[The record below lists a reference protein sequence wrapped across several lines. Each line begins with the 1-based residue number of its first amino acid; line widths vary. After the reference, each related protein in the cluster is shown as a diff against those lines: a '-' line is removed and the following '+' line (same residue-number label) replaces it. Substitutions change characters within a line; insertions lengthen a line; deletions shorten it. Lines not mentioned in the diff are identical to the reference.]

1 MDQELIA
8 YFDERFREA
17 SRHNESLHARTGE
30 QIAGF
35 RQETGEQIAGLR
47 QETGG
52 QIAGLRQE
60 IADLRQET
68 TEQIRH
74 TQILVEDMNGKLQL
88 VAEGYFGI
96 EERMKAFQDQVEENF
111 KVVHST
117 LDLHYRAF
125 ESRLRIVEE
134 RTKRKGRDPLELLRE
149 MYDKGT
155 L

>member
-8 YFDERFREA
+8 YFDEHFREA
-17 SRHNESLHARTGE
+17 SRHNESLHTRTGE
-30 QIAGF
+30 
-35 RQETGEQIAGLR
+35 R
-47 QETGG
+47 
-52 QIAGLRQE
+52 IAGLRQE

-68 TEQIRH
+68 GEQIRH
-74 TQILVEDMNGKLQL
+74 TQILVEDMHGKLQL

-125 ESRLRIVEE
+125 ENRLRIVEE

-149 MYDKGT
+149 MYDNGT